1 LIHDKGMA
9 DKKDKDQDRSLRYLS
24 ELSGYKIVSDQPDI
38 RGWKVKD
45 KDGRTVGKVDDL
57 LVHTRSQMV
66 VYVDVEVDPEL
77 IDVGHDP
84 FRDQEGDEG
93 VREYI
98 NKAGEN
104 HLIIPIGMV
113 DILKD
118 PDLVRTDAID
128 HTTFRNTRRF
138 SKGGTIDRDYERTVY
153 SSYVP
158 DSELGDADD
167 DDTFYERKEFQRRE
181 DAERRE
187 DTERREDPPLRY

>member
-1 LIHDKGMA
+1 LIHDDAMA
-9 DKKDKDQDRSLRYLS
+9 DKNKHTESDLHYLS
-24 ELSGYKIVSDQPDI
+24 GLSKYKIASDQPDI

-57 LVHTRSQMV
+57 LVHTRTEMV

-84 FRDQEGDEG
+84 FRDQTREDG

-98 NKAGEN
+98 NKDGDN

-113 DILKD
+113 DILRD
-118 PDLVRTDAID
+118 PDVIRTNAID

-138 SKGGTIDRDYERTVY
+138 SKGGTIDRAYEKEVY
-153 SSYVP
+153 NSYVP
-158 DSELGDADD
+158 DSDLGDSDD

-181 DAERRE
+181 DVER
-187 DTERREDPPLRY
+187 DGDQPLRY